1 MPVRM
6 RSDDP
11 PRSSAVVA
19 VINIICIGLA
29 SCNPPLPIS
38 NNSVD
43 PVSCGGGGPTTAVA
57 AAPRGRIVLLCIRS
71 SPPP

>member
-29 SCNPPLPIS
+29 SCYPPPIT
-38 NNSVD
+38 NNSTD
-43 PVSCGGGGPTTAVA
+43 PVSCPGGGTETA